1 LGQQIPKEL
10 SFSWSL
16 RDITVQRISQ
26 KVFNHNIMQAF
37 CACHTTIVS
46 LYSFPQKASSYHLKE
61 RPVPR
66 GTTYFTDASVLT
78 PAFGNPPTVII
89 GPGESSMAHKTD
101 EFCYIS
107 KIEAATEAYLE
118 IAKKWCKL

>member
-1 LGQQIPKEL
+1 MALPYL
-10 SFSWSL
+10 
-16 RDITVQRISQ
+16 
-26 KVFNHNIMQAF
+26 N
-37 CACHTTIVS
+37 VS
-46 LYSFPQKASSYHLKE
+46 EFLQPDE
-61 RPVPR
+61 
-66 GTTYFTDASVLT
+66 
-78 PAFGNPPTVII
+78 II